1 MWALGDMLLGR
12 TLRAV
17 LALPDRGF
25 RRLDVLGVLTNAPLL
40 DGDGHVPGHAWERL
54 SREAGVVSGDDWAE
68 RLAVLAAEQR
78 RRAELDD
85 EEGCD
90 LRAERRRR
98 DANRAEALA
107 AFVARL
113 RGDLAAGAEARSW
126 AALVAAN
133 GLIDSYLGDDRRRV
147 RWPEEEKKT
156 KIRSTNVRTIPC
168 RLCVC
173 TYTAGPLGSCQRGD
187 KHAVG
192 RSNHRRC
199 SKSSDRVIGC
209 WATAWSGCAR
219 GPVKSLVAS
228 LR

>member
-1 MWALGDMLLGR
+1 MA
-12 TLRAV
+12 
-17 LALPDRGF
+17 ALPTARLVQKLRWRHPAQRHARVGAWRHVVGPRCGPAGAARPWF

-54 SREAGVVSGDDWAE
+54 SREAGVISGDDWAE

-113 RGDLAAGAEARSW
+113 RGDLAAGADHVR

-133 GLIDSYLGDDRRRV
+133 GSSTRISVTTAGGGAGRRRKRRPRSDPPMFGQSPPAV
-147 RWPEEEKKT
+147 RLHLHG
-156 KIRSTNVRTIPC
+156 RA
-168 RLCVC
+168 
-173 TYTAGPLGSCQRGD
+173 AGFVS
-187 KHAVG
+187 
-192 RSNHRRC
+192 
-199 SKSSDRVIGC
+199 
-209 WATAWSGCAR
+209 AWG
-219 GPVKSLVAS
+219 
-228 LR
+228 